1 MLGMGRVIT
10 SSPTSSHTRSPR
22 EFQDC
27 ASTPRYGPMISP
39 RYTGWYGLVPMK
51 ALVTSVP
58 PESEP
63 SRTVSDTAS

>member
-1 MLGMGRVIT
+1 MLGMGAVIT

-22 EFQDC
+22 EFQDS
-27 ASTPRYGPMISP
+27 AATPRYGPMISP
-39 RYTGWYGLVPMK
+39 RYTDWYGLVPMN

-63 SRTVSDTAS
+63 RRTVGETAS

>member
-1 MLGMGRVIT
+1 
-10 SSPTSSHTRSPR
+10 
-22 EFQDC
+22 
-27 ASTPRYGPMISP
+27 MISP